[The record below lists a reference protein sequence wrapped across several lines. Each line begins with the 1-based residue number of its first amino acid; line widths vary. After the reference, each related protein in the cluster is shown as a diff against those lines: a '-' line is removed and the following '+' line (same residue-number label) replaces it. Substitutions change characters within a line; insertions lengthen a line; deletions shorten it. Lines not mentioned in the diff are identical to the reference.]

1 MKTDILKKS
10 EGRNPRAERNP
21 NAEARTDRPPISNLH
36 RLARDSW
43 LRTIAFSERQD
54 YQTNPFLPNEPIAN
68 PRVENRGA
76 LGNASQFDVY
86 NDFTKRSH
94 SARRSQSG
102 PGRAQVSERAKI
114 TKRSQPGSQAA
125 GNSEP
130 KWIFTK
136 RTHCAKTD
144 AEIQKGQKP

>member
-54 YQTNPFLPNEPIAN
+54 YQTNPFLPNEPI
-68 PRVENRGA
+68 
-76 LGNASQFDVY
+76 S
-86 NDFTKRSH
+86 
-94 SARRSQSG
+94 
-102 PGRAQVSERAKI
+102 
-114 TKRSQPGSQAA
+114 
-125 GNSEP
+125 
-130 KWIFTK
+130 TK
-136 RTHCAKTD
+136 RTHFYQTNPFLPNEPISTKRTHFYQTNPLKTT
-144 AEIQKGQKP
+144 K